1 MGFSGK
7 GGCPGRFLLRECLSL
22 VKSGAYV
29 FFGGELK
36 LKSESFRLNGG
47 GACQS
52 ECLSWVAGVEAFAKY
67 CEISSYAQTTPPEAS
82 REAWFLPG
90 KRHLP

>member
-1 MGFSGK
+1 TVLAM
-7 GGCPGRFLLRECLSL
+7 PLNTMQLLT
-22 VKSGAYV
+22 GN
-29 FFGGELK
+29 GI
-36 LKSESFRLNGG
+36 NGG